1 MSVAATALQEEHIPY
16 GGIADF
22 IMSDAEIAE
31 LEREEAKQFG
41 TGGIAN
47 FEPIAQRMA
56 SYGRYGDDTVAH
68 VETGELI
75 VPRALIDQS
84 PALKESIFEH
94 LREMGVEDPERYV
107 VGSGEN
113 SLNPETGMP
122 EFFLKKVFKGVR
134 RAVSSVAK
142 GVSKAVSQV
151 GKVLK
156 KVAPLVLPVVLTPIL
171 GPIYAGAVGAGIGSL
186 IQGKSIKES
195 LRAALVGAGT
205 GAVFAGAKAKLGGG
219 TFTGG
224 IREAAANP
232 GARFSQLGQAVGES
246 VTERSFSPLTQKF
259 QAPTA
264 SAELEAATG
273 VDKSPIETTPVEA
286 SSVDKS
292 QIVGGTR
299 KAGSLLPD
307 VGTPELMADQERF
320 LGQGLSDAA
329 KQNVST
335 LPKFNPADLDTRT
348 FLQKSTDTIRKGL
361 DTGRDVY
368 SKYLSP
374 SRNVLSDA
382 DQISRAKE
390 LVNLSGGE
398 LTFDKALERVVANT
412 GGNIVTNYAPLAGI
426 AGLGAYAGGFFD
438 AAPQDDPDL
447 VDQTTGAELIA
458 QNPDDY
464 MIQDLTPRAASQPFA
479 IPTRFTQLPPLA
491 RQLRTSPFVRPAAKG
506 GAMFPRRTGGI
517 DPNEG
522 TPGEDSVRALLM
534 PGEFVMT
541 TDAVRGAGN
550 GSLNQGINNMYSMM
564 RNFES
569 KGRVA

>member
-122 EFFLKKVFKGVR
+122 EFFLKKVFKGVK

-156 KVAPLVLPVVLTPIL
+156 KVAPIVLPIALAMTPL
-171 GPIYAGAVGAGIGSL
+171 GAVYGAALGSGIGTL
-186 IQGKSIKES
+186 IQGGNLKDAVKNAFI
-195 LRAALVGAGT
+195 AGAS
-205 GAVFAGAKAKLGGG
+205 GAVFKG
-219 TFTGG
+219 FTGKESFG
-224 IREAAANP
+224 KNISQAMSDPIGRLSQTGAGFREAL
-232 GARFSQLGQAVGES
+232 S
-246 VTERSFSPLTQKF
+246 TRSLSPAF
-259 QAPTA
+259 QDFAPTA
-264 SAELEAATG
+264 SSEFEAATQVESLDAPEFG
-273 VDKSPIETTPVEA
+273 AEYAVSGEATPPKTIQPSSASTGTEAGDLYQQIRGGPRIEPTTTVDLRDPRFGGPPKFIADMPSENLVKPVPQMNIGSENLVTETLKDSATTASDLLSKPVETA
-286 SSVDKS
+286 S
-292 QIVGGTR
+292 
-299 KAGSLLPD
+299 
-307 VGTPELMADQERF
+307 
-320 LGQGLSDAA
+320 
-329 KQNVST
+329 
-335 LPKFNPADLDTRT
+335 DL
-348 FLQKSTDTIRKGL
+348 
-361 DTGRDVY
+361 Y

-398 LTFDKALERVVANT
+398 LTFDKALERVVAST
-412 GGNIVTNYAPLAGI
+412 GGNFITNYAPLAGI
-426 AGLGAYAGGFFD
+426 VGLGAYAGGFF
-438 AAPQDDPDL
+438 
-447 VDQTTGAELIA
+447 
-458 QNPDDY
+458 
-464 MIQDLTPRAASQPFA
+464 RRR
-479 IPTRFTQLPPLA
+479 PTR
-491 RQLRTSPFVRPAAKG
+491 
-506 GAMFPRRTGGI
+506 
-517 DPNEG
+517 
-522 TPGEDSVRALLM
+522 
-534 PGEFVMT
+534 
-541 TDAVRGAGN
+541 
-550 GSLNQGINNMYSMM
+550 
-564 RNFES
+564 
-569 KGRVA
+569 

>member
-1 MSVAATALQEEHIPY
+1 
-16 GGIADF
+16 
-22 IMSDAEIAE
+22 
-31 LEREEAKQFG
+31 
-41 TGGIAN
+41 
-47 FEPIAQRMA
+47 
-56 SYGRYGDDTVAH
+56 
-68 VETGELI
+68 
-75 VPRALIDQS
+75 
-84 PALKESIFEH
+84 
-94 LREMGVEDPERYV
+94 
-107 VGSGEN
+107 
-113 SLNPETGMP
+113 MP
-122 EFFLKKVFKGVR
+122 EFFLKKVFKGVK

>member
-1 MSVAATALQEEHIPY
+1 MAATALQEEHIPF

-31 LEREEAKQFG
+31 LEKEEAKQFG

-75 VPRALIDQS
+75 VPRALIDRS

-107 VGSGEN
+107 VGSDEN

-122 EFFLKKVFKGVR
+122 EFFLKNVFRGVR
-134 RAVSSVAK
+134 RAVSGVAK
-142 GVSKAVSQV
+142 GVSKAVSRV

-186 IQGKSIKES
+186 LQGKDIKES

-205 GAVFAGAKAKLGGG
+205 GAVFAGA
-219 TFTGG
+219 TGKG
-224 IREAAANP
+224 SFMQNIQTAGANP
-232 GARFSQLGQAVGES
+232 GARFTRLGQALGES
-246 VTERSFSPLTQKF
+246 VAERSFDPLMQGF

-264 SAELEAATG
+264 RAEFEAATQEVG
-273 VDKSPIETTPVEA
+273 PLESPTARKADAIAQTRGQYTPQTTSEAPLQLADDLTTSQADSGLLSDIGEKLSKPVET
-286 SSVDKS
+286 
-292 QIVGGTR
+292 I
-299 KAGSLLPD
+299 
-307 VGTPELMADQERF
+307 
-320 LGQGLSDAA
+320 SD
-329 KQNVST
+329 
-335 LPKFNPADLDTRT
+335 L
-348 FLQKSTDTIRKGL
+348 
-361 DTGRDVY
+361 Y
-368 SKYLSP
+368 SEYLSP
-374 SRNVLSDA
+374 SGGEMTLTDA
-382 DQISRAKE
+382 LKELGTNIKDASTSELERAKL
-390 LVNLSGGE
+390 LVEQSASQRGVLGD
-398 LTFDKALERVVANT
+398 F
-412 GGNIVTNYAPLAGI
+412 APLAGI
-426 AGLGAYAGGFFD
+426 AGLGAYAGGLFEP
-438 AAPQDDPDL
+438 APQDDPEL
-447 VDQTTGAELIA
+447 VDQTTGAELIT
-458 QNPDDY
+458 QNPEQF
-464 MIQDLTPRAASQPFA
+464 MVQGLTPTLAPQPFV
-479 IPTRFTQLPPLA
+479 IPTRFTRPLPLVQ
-491 RQLRTSPFVRPAAKG
+491 QLRTSPFIRPAAEG